1 MKNLI
6 FIFIVSF
13 FSFNM
18 YSQEFIKVDKSDTF
32 NFQINVTRFIHG
44 TRGVAEKRTIF
55 STTVPTTCSYF
66 INGAESENTRLNKG
80 QKQQALGAIQREMQ
94 YQFFEYLNNN
104 YPTEIENYKHMRYNI
119 ICNVVDD
126 PTTKPVFR
134 KYSPTSMRVV
144 KQLGLGTTPSTPLP
158 DYDAT
163 KLILVTDFTYK
174 ADNCIKTENI
184 KMGNLLESKYL
195 HTKDHKEQDVQI
207 QEFSA
212 LHDKYASQES
222 WKSNQS
228 SSRRGN

>member
-1 MKNLI
+1 MKKLI
-6 FIFIVSF
+6 FAFGSLL
-13 FSFNM
+13 FSLTI
-18 YSQEFIKVDKSDTF
+18 YSQEFIKTDKRDTF
-32 NFQINVTRFIHG
+32 NFQINVTRSIHG
-44 TRGVAEKRTIF
+44 TRGIAEKRTIF
-55 STTVPTTCSYF
+55 STTVPAKCSYF

-80 QKQQALGAIQREMQ
+80 QKLQALGAIQREMQ

-104 YPTEIENYKHMRYNI
+104 YPTEIENYKHMGYNI
-119 ICNVVDD
+119 ICNVVDEQ
-126 PTTKPVFR
+126 TTKPVFR
-134 KYSPTSMRVV
+134 EYSPTSMSVV
-144 KQLGLGTTPSTPLP
+144 KQLGLDTTPSTPLP

-207 QEFSA
+207 QDFSA
-212 LHDKYASQES
+212 LHEKYASQEY